1 MSTNEL
7 IGTWA
12 LVATEWRRADGRHAN
27 PFGPGAV
34 GILMYDAAGNM
45 SAQVMRADQAHH
57 AVLPD
62 GQAGGIE
69 TAMASAV
76 AGYIAYF
83 GRYEIDGAR
92 GVVSH
97 YVAGS
102 AFPEWVGG
110 THERRFAVEGDRLTL
125 SDSVTAADGTPTEA
139 STTWHRLA

>member
-45 SAQVMRADQAHH
+45 SAQVMRADRA
-57 AVLPD
+57 AVPD
-62 GQAGGIE
+62 DQPDGIE
-69 TAMASAV
+69 TAMASAF

-83 GRYEIDGAR
+83 GRYEIDTGR
-92 GVVSH
+92 SVVMH

-125 SDSVTAADGTPTEA
+125 SDSVVAADGTATEA
-139 STTWHRLA
+139 STTWRRLA

>member
-34 GILMYDAAGNM
+34 GILMYDTAGNM
-45 SAQVMRADQAHH
+45 SAQVMRADRAGVP
-57 AVLPD
+57 AD
-62 GQAGGIE
+62 QAGGIE

-92 GVVSH
+92 GVVAH

-102 AFPEWVGG
+102 TFPAWVGG